1 MVAAHCEMTMRKTA
15 DGGGAIPRTFED
27 DKRNCVICNDN
38 GNLAGK
44 GGMPHAEKQPVTET
58 EQGSDESSKDKID
71 TQTDKD
77 PVAWYAMRDLTRP
90 NALNPAYKM
99 LRAKGFEVFTP
110 MKRKTER
117 RGGGTAVVEVP
128 AIHDLLF
135 VRSTMSL
142 IDPVEAST
150 PTLRYRFVKGGRYRE
165 PITVRDGDME
175 VFIKAVTSAPSPE
188 YFLPGEI
195 TLNMVGR
202 KALVHGGPLD
212 GHELRLLKVQGS
224 KRKRVMVELPG
235 LLAAVVELAVFD
247 SMEIV
252 KG

>member
-1 MVAAHCEMTMRKTA
+1 MVAARCEMTMQEVI
-15 DGGGAIPRTFED
+15 DGGGAIPRTFKD
-27 DKRNCVICNDN
+27 DKCNCVICNDN

-44 GGMPHAEKQPVTET
+44 EGMPHTEKQPVTET
-58 EQGSDESSKDKID
+58 EQGSDESSKTK
-71 TQTDKD
+71 TDKD

-142 IDPVEAST
+142 IDPVEAAS

-195 TLNMVGR
+195 TPNMVGR

-235 LLAAVVELAVFD
+235 LLAAVVELARFD